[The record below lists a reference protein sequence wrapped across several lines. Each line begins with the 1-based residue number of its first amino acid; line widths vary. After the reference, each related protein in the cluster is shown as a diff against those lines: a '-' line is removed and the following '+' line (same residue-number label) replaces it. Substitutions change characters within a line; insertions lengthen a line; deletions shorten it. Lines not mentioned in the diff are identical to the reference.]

1 MAKEKQYRIKDCTV
15 IEGQFSIGGT
25 SKIVTQEIFEIVLK
39 NQLFVLHA
47 KKKLDDVS
55 EYFKKGTQTIQHNDK
70 NVNFIIG
77 SPGNVILKEI
87 VTQGAEKS
95 YKEITEDPSILKEGL
110 SVGTLH
116 FQIK

>member
-1 MAKEKQYRIKDCTV
+1 MAKQTQYRIKDCTV
-15 IEGQFSIGGT
+15 IEGQFSISGT

-47 KKKLDDVS
+47 QKKLDDVS
-55 EYFKKGTQTIQHNDK
+55 QHFTNGTHIIQNNDADI
-70 NVNFIIG
+70 V
-77 SPGNVILKEI
+77 LKEI

-95 YKEITEDPSILKEGL
+95 YKEITENPKILKEGL
-110 SVGTLH
+110 SFGTLH